1 MGGRDYRFGKPYR
14 LNGKWRCEARWVG
27 PDGRMHKISTYL
39 RDEKGCY
46 IKSDSTSTRGRRTA
60 IASAMRWQEEL
71 IVKPPED
78 RNLAKLRTIT
88 LRDACQKHIDTCVAS
103 GRISDNT
110 RHTYE
115 SFVMEIPM
123 QYQTRL
129 AASIGPRDIIAIDA
143 ELMKSVC
150 QMRCRQ
156 IHAFISS
163 SYNDLI
169 DIDDLPI
176 ANPCKKVPT
185 PKVVRR
191 PPNSLDLDGIR
202 RLNMLLDKGCSQ
214 AVLAP
219 SVKIALHTGMRL
231 GEICALRFRDCDLS
245 RKTIH
250 VRHGITPEQGRCVLS
265 TPKTA
270 SSVRDIPMDSEIASL
285 IASARERAEASAAG
299 IDLPF
304 SGDMY
309 VLAAYRKQRAVP
321 AKNAR
326 TVMDFWSP
334 NTISVYWHD
343 FAAEN
348 SIIGSQ
354 GHLLHFHDLRHTY
367 ATIAVAS
374 GVADI
379 EAISHILGHK
389 DASMTLDIYADALPD
404 AKRSAAEKIGS
415 IMSQRPSG

>member
-1 MGGRDYRFGKPYR
+1 MGGRDYRFGKPYK

-27 PDGRMHKISTYL
+27 PDGRMHKTSTYL
-39 RDEKGCY
+39 KDEKGCY
-46 IKSDSTSTRGRRTA
+46 IKSDSTSTRGKRTA
-60 IASAMRWQEEL
+60 ISSAMRWQEEL
-71 IVKPPED
+71 VVKPPED
-78 RNLAKLRTIT
+78 QNLAKLRSIT
-88 LRDACQKHIDTCVAS
+88 LRDACQKHIDTCIAA

-115 SFVMEIPM
+115 SFVMEIPV
-123 QYQTRL
+123 QYQTKL
-129 AASIGPRDIIAIDA
+129 AAAIGPRDIIAIDA
-143 ELMKSVC
+143 ELRNSLC
-150 QMRCRQ
+150 QMRVRQ

-176 ANPCKKVPT
+176 SNPCKKVPT
-185 PKVVRR
+185 PKVERR
-191 PPNSLDLDGIR
+191 QPNSLDLAGIR
-202 RLNMLLDKGCSQ
+202 RLNSLLDEGGCQ
-214 AVLAP
+214 DVLVP

-231 GEICALRFRDCDLS
+231 GEICALRFCDCDLAA
-245 RKTIH
+245 KTIH

-270 SSVRDIPMDSEIASL
+270 SSVRDIPMDSELATL
-285 IASARERAEASAAG
+285 ISVSRERAKAAAAA

-304 SGDMY
+304 SGEMY
-309 VLAAYRKQRAVP
+309 VLAAYRRKRAVP
-321 AKNAR
+321 ARIDR

-343 FAAEN
+343 FAVKNAVV
-348 SIIGSQ
+348 GSQ
-354 GHLLHFHDLRHTY
+354 GRLLHFHDLRHTY
-367 ATIAVAS
+367 ATIAVMS

-415 IMSQRPSG
+415 IMSQRA